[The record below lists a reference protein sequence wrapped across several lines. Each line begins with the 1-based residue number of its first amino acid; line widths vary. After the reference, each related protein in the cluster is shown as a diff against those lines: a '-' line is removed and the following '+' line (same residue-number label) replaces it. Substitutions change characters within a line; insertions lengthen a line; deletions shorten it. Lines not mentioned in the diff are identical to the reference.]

1 MQELISIAVE
11 DLESEEESRNNIADA
26 AATVIQAKRMMLND
40 YFSFD
45 IDDEGNL
52 LTVPCILGKNN
63 LFICVQFLYVYFDP
77 YLRRS

>member
-11 DLESEEESRNNIADA
+11 DLENEEESRNNIADA

-45 IDDEGNL
+45 IDSQGNL
-52 LTVPCILGKNN
+52 LTVPCILSKNN
-63 LFICVQFLYVYFDP
+63 FFICVQFIYIF
-77 YLRRS
+77 RSIFT